1 MAPFLNGAHP
11 DGAPDGPPTAAT
23 RDGIPEHLTWMDPQ
37 NRKIR
42 VLTIG
47 AGISGILMAYRI
59 QKDCANVEHVIYE
72 RNHDVGGRSRLTGR
86 SSTLRPMLI
95 RSRHMVDPALSP
107 SWV

>member
-1 MAPFLNGAHP
+1 
-11 DGAPDGPPTAAT
+11 
-23 RDGIPEHLTWMDPQ
+23 MDPQ

-72 RNHDVGGRSRLTGR
+72 KNHDVGGWSPPSGR
-86 SSTLRPMLI
+86 SCCSGPR
-95 RSRHMVDPALSP
+95 
-107 SWV
+107 